1 MATVTMALLSVCLVA
16 WSIHNSGA
24 RDALLEKSRT
34 WIAEARKTE
43 QMLLDE
49 NRKEITRAEHIN
61 GQAWR
66 RKMQAEVHVESNAN
80 NLEHKMLSVLA
91 VANNLKKKM
100 LALAAEPT
108 LPHLEAAKLAAT
120 SGNPTLPQLEA
131 PRKPILPQL
140 EATKL
145 AATAGQPTLPHLEA
159 AKLAATSGQPTLL
172 QREAAKLAATSG
184 QASHLGDINDVN
196 SRPQVHARNSALSIS
211 AIKTAAASLAKF
223 AVDDAA
229 LKQAKVKVT
238 AALGP
243 FVADEAG
250 LGLLVEDEAELKQAK
265 TRLDQDFTSIASF
278 SPSLARRLRL
288 GLPSKTLRTTQALKM
303 SQIFR
308 NDLEDGV
315 GTRAEKQAEKQAGL
329 EARNLGLMSPLG
341 GSKRSC
347 IPPRIWIEASQSCI
361 FDNRNDQ
368 PPLRCSRM
376 TEEQR
381 KSTPACVLEERKYAH
396 DSQKY
401 VQTVHDFKVEARR
414 NENTRPGYEYKGM
427 TAKAAQA
434 VFSIK
439 PHQYPLADKY
449 ARPVGDMYLERNFD
463 RDGERGPKEIVK
475 VMRDKEVPVGTE
487 PPSHAPFFLAPSD
500 SKAFDLAKGG
510 NPYAAGYVNPYVK
523 EAPRSMGGNS
533 PMSQREYGRPP
544 YNTKYDASGHAQK
557 VGRPF
562 RGGDPLDVSRGL
574 LGDHLVNPF
583 KLQNDPLL

>member
-1 MATVTMALLSVCLVA
+1 MATLATALLSVCLVA
-16 WSIHNSGA
+16 WSIHHSGA

-61 GQAWR
+61 GQSWR
-66 RKMQAEVHVESNAN
+66 RKMQAEVHVESNAH

-131 PRKPILPQL
+131 
-140 EATKL
+140 AKL
-145 AATAGQPTLPHLEA
+145 AATSGQPTLPHLEA
-159 AKLAATSGQPTLL
+159 AKLAATSGQPTLPKL
-172 QREAAKLAATSG
+172 EAAKLAATSG
-184 QASHLGDINDVN
+184 QASHLGAINYVN
-196 SRPQVHARNSALSIS
+196 SRPQVHARKRALSIS
-211 AIKTAAASLAKF
+211 AIRTAAASLAKF

-243 FVADEAG
+243 FIEDEAG

-288 GLPSKTLRTTQALKM
+288 ANGLPSKTLRTTQALKM
-303 SQIFR
+303 STSFR
-308 NDLEDGV
+308 NDLEPRVD
-315 GTRAEKQAEKQAGL
+315 TRAEKQAEKQADW
-329 EARNLGLMSPLG
+329 EAVNLGLMSPQERA
-341 GSKRSC
+341 KRSC
-347 IPPRIWIEASQSCI
+347 RPPRIWIEASQSCI

-368 PPLRCSRM
+368 PPLRCGRM
-376 TEEQR
+376 TEEKR
-381 KSTPACVLEERKYAH
+381 KSTPACVLEERKYAQ
-396 DSQKY
+396 DLQKY
-401 VQTVHDFKVEARR
+401 VQAVHNKKVEAQR
-414 NENTRPGYEYKGM
+414 NEYTRPGYEYKGM

-449 ARPVGDMYLERNFD
+449 ARPVGDMYLQRNFD
-463 RDGERGPKEIVK
+463 RDGERGPKGIVK
-475 VMRDKEVPVGTE
+475 VMRDREVPVGTE
-487 PPSHAPFFLAPSD
+487 PPSHAPFFFAPSD
-500 SKAFDLAKGG
+500 SKAYDLATGG
-510 NPYAAGYVNPYVK
+510 NPYMAGYVNPYVK
-523 EAPRSMGGNS
+523 EAPRSMGGKN
-533 PMSQREYGRPP
+533 PMNPAVTGRPP
-544 YNTKYDASGHAQK
+544 YTTKYDASGHSYK

-583 KLQNDPLL
+583 KLQNDPFL